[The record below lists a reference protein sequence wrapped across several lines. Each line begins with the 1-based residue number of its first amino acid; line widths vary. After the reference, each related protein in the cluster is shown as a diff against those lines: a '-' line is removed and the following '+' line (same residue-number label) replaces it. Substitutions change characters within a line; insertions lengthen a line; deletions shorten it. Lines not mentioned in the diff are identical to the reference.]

1 VLVVLKVVAVEILL
15 DVVDCVVTVIVVL
28 EEVVAEA
35 AVVVVVGGGG
45 GGVSDLDAIVFLLFV
60 DVGTKVIGMGGVMA
74 TSLFPQSSKK

>member
-1 VLVVLKVVAVEILL
+1 VLVVLKVVAVDILL

-35 AVVVVVGGGG
+35 AVVVVVVG

>member
-1 VLVVLKVVAVEILL
+1 MLVVLKVVAVDILL

-35 AVVVVVGGGG
+35 AVVVVVVG